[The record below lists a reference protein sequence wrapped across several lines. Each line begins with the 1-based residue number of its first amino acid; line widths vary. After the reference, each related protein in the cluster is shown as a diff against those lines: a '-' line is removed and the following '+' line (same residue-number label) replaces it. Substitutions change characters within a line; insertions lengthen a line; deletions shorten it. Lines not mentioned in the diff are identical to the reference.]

1 MGKQVEDDCQ
11 YMEQFI
17 VFFVFFYPLEGSP
30 FHSLNSHPCLPK
42 FESETPYWKSQ
53 AFTAGASPW
62 GHKWSSCSSVC
73 ITKRGLLLK
82 AVFMMYIMR
91 SSFGYMLSNFSH
103 LLLAWEIFLST
114 TLQLDRMW
122 QSLTFPFFILFTLS
136 KFVGFW
142 NAEMQGL
149 TFSQHCNA
157 TWREAHWN
165 ILEIGHQSLF
175 PL

>member
-17 VFFVFFYPLEGSP
+17 VFLFFFYPLEDSP

-73 ITKRGLLLK
+73 ITKWDCCWKLYLWCT
-82 AVFMMYIMR
+82 
-91 SSFGYMLSNFSH
+91 SCNHH
-103 LLLAWEIFLST
+103 LVICSAIFPT
-114 TLQLDRMW
+114 FCWHEKYFCLQHCRWRPKFRMW

-165 ILEIGHQSLF
+165 IL
-175 PL
+175 